1 MSTGSR
7 IKELRTKRGFTQ
19 GDVAEKLGMD
29 RANLSHYERDVAVP
43 PGPVLVALA
52 DMLGTTTDYLL
63 LRTDSPLPVHAYS
76 ESPAADWTP
85 EELAIAEATIQA
97 IRKNKKE

>member
-7 IKELRTKRGFTQ
+7 IKELRTKRGYTQ
-19 GDVAEKLGMD
+19 GYVAEKLGMD
-29 RANLSHYERDVAVP
+29 RANLSNYERDVAIP

-52 DMLGTTTDYLL
+52 DILGTTTDYLL
-63 LRTDSPLPVHAYS
+63 LRTDSPFPLHAYS
-76 ESPAADWTP
+76 ESATTDWTP
-85 EELAIAEATIQA
+85 EEIAIAEATIQA